1 MADGI
6 AGIVQKYTGKPISLS
21 YTTINGKSW
30 GEEFYTLFQ
39 QIISRSTRIKLEDD
53 LKKLP
58 NLSIQE
64 LLLGSET
71 ATYDQAVFAI
81 SIELGELI
89 VHSRDKYSRLR
100 HARMLPEVAF
110 KDSMNDIEELIQAIQ
125 SGEITED
132 FYLMVKRQLNEKRW
146 SYCGEFW
153 ERK

>member
-89 VHSRDKYSRLR
+89 VH
-100 HARMLPEVAF
+100 
-110 KDSMNDIEELIQAIQ
+110 
-125 SGEITED
+125 
-132 FYLMVKRQLNEKRW
+132 
-146 SYCGEFW
+146 
-153 ERK
+153 